1 MITNY
6 REYKYD
12 NRYMVYEFSSEEH
25 ADHFA
30 SLLNE
35 RDVIFERHLEDEKIL
50 FGVEKRYRSQ
60 SDKCNFLT
68 HAAFRKP
75 MIPNKVARFVLLIVT
90 LLFIALGILSYFK
103 WEN

>member
-6 REYKYD
+6 HEYKYD
-12 NRYMVYEFSSEEH
+12 NRYMVYEFTTEEH

-30 SLLNE
+30 SLLKD
-35 RDVIFERHLEDEKIL
+35 RDVSFERHLEEEKIL
-50 FGVEKRYRSQ
+50 FGVEKRYRNQ

-75 MIPNKVARFVLLIVT
+75 MIRNKAARYVLLIVT
-90 LLFIALGILSYFK
+90 LLFIALGIVSYLM